1 MKRMIPLTKWPE
13 FHTWPTAAAL
23 RYYVFNGEHNGF
35 NTVFKRVGR
44 RILIDEEAFFRWIE
58 TRNANN
64 N

>member
-1 MKRMIPLTKWPE
+1 MKRMIPLTKWPD

-58 TRNANN
+58 TRNTNN